1 MSVRG
6 RIEEI
11 VSNQTEEVECP
22 VCHGDGK
29 VGLLFKRRCQEC
41 NGLGNI
47 VQYKAKFALAAAL
60 ARLIV
65 IAILIIVFVSVFGNL
80 VSH

>member
-41 NGLGNI
+41 NGLGTI
-47 VQYKAKFALAAAL
+47 V
-60 ARLIV
+60 
-65 IAILIIVFVSVFGNL
+65 
-80 VSH
+80 